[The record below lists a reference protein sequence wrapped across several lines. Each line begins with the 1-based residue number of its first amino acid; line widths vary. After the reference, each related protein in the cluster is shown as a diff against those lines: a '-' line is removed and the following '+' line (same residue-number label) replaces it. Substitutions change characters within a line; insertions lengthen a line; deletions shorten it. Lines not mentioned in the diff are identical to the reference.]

1 MTKLTPDEISKG
13 VQKALHERDKDSQ
26 LGVGGALIVI
36 QVILGVMCFAVGWSF
51 TAPIGFS
58 LLAITVL
65 GVWLSTRD

>member
-13 VQKALHERDKDSQ
+13 VQKALREDDKDY
-26 LGVGGALIVI
+26 LVGVGGALIVI

-51 TAPIGFS
+51 TAPLGFS

-65 GVWLSTRD
+65 GVWVGTRR